1 MSNDSSFTFMKE
13 EIDHLSEALKFRQGW
28 IPANSDSHSHIENLI
43 EKLKSKSDFI
53 NFVFLSSD
61 EIVILI
67 DAIDFRYEKELA
79 EEDFEHLFTIKDK
92 L

>member
-13 EIDHLSEALKFRQGW
+13 EIEHLSEALQFRQGW
-28 IPANSDSHSHIENLI
+28 IPANSGIHSHLENLI
-43 EKLKSKSDFI
+43 DKIKSKSDFI
-53 NFVFLSSD
+53 NFVTLSSD
-61 EIVILI
+61 EVEILI
-67 DAIDFRYEKELA
+67 DTIDFRYEKELA